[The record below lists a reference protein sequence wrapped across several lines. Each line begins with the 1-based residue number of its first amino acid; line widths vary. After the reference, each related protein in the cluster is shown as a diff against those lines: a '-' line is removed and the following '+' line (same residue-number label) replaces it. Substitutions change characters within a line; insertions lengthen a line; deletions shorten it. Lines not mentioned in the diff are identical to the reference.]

1 MHDIY
6 VITYTMIMPG
16 TPEGCVSDLFEFA
29 STDLNKAEKFF
40 KDLVLTQTY
49 IRKEMWLIRA
59 DGRRT
64 LMKEERWKN
73 AN

>member
-1 MHDIY
+1 MDIY

-29 STDLNKAEKFF
+29 TTDVKKAEKFF
-40 KDLVLTQTY
+40 KDLTLTQTY
-49 IRKEMWLIRA
+49 IRKELWLIHA
-59 DGRRT
+59 DGRRN
-64 LMKEERWKN
+64 LMKEARWKD